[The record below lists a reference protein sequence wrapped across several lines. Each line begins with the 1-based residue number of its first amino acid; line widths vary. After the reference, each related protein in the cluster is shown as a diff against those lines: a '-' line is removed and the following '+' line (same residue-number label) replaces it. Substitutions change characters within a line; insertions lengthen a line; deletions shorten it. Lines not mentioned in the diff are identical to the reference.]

1 MAELQLRR
9 GSSIRQQHRELG
21 SHHHA
26 SEVRMKALLLVAAT
40 IALAVPA
47 ASMQSDRAA
56 AEGELKPMPALSL
69 KDFDGKAIE
78 SDKLKGNVLV
88 LDFWATWCGPC
99 IAEIPALNRLQEK
112 YAAKGLK
119 VIGVTIASG
128 EPKEVKPFIS
138 RNKMKYTVL
147 MGDDD
152 QAYDF
157 NLIGFPTTYLIT
169 KDLKIYRKYIGA
181 GPGKSARLESDV
193 QSLLQS
199 N

>member
-1 MAELQLRR
+1 
-9 GSSIRQQHRELG
+9 
-21 SHHHA
+21 
-26 SEVRMKALLLVAAT
+26 MKALLLVAAT

-47 ASMQSDRAA
+47 ASMQSDKAA
-56 AEGELKPMPALSL
+56 AAAGELKPMPALSL

-78 SDKLKGNVLV
+78 SDKLKGSVLV

-138 RNKMKYTVL
+138 GNKMKYTVL
-147 MGDDD
+147 MGEDN
-152 QAYDF
+152 Q
-157 NLIGFPTTYLIT
+157 
-169 KDLKIYRKYIGA
+169 
-181 GPGKSARLESDV
+181 
-193 QSLLQS
+193 
-199 N
+199 

>member
-1 MAELQLRR
+1 
-9 GSSIRQQHRELG
+9 
-21 SHHHA
+21 
-26 SEVRMKALLLVAAT
+26 MKALLLVAAI

-47 ASMQSDRAA
+47 ASMQSDKAA
-56 AEGELKPMPALSL
+56 AAAGELKPMPALSL

-78 SDKLKGNVLV
+78 SDKLKGSVLV

-147 MGDDD
+147 MGDDE

-169 KDLKIYRKYIGA
+169 RDMKIYRKYVGA

-193 QSLLQS
+193 QSLLQT